1 MTGMATRRC
10 DRTRALISQRLDG
23 VVSEME
29 ARAIARHT
37 AGCAACSAF
46 EAQSR
51 WLSEELR
58 AAPLE
63 ELPRPVVVAP
73 VRAHRVPSRLVGN
86 VASIAALL
94 VVAVGGWAVGLGA
107 SNEASGE
114 FTAPAITSPS
124 EALLGDGIRA
134 LRVDALRAGE
144 LPILPQSPPSHSV
157 KPARPATDS

>member
-1 MTGMATRRC
+1 MTGMSARRC

-23 VVSEME
+23 AVSEME
-29 ARAIARHT
+29 TRVIARHT
-37 AGCAACSAF
+37 AACAACSAF

-63 ELPRPVVVAP
+63 ALPRPVVIAP
-73 VRAHRVPSRLVGN
+73 VRAHRIPSRLVGN

-94 VVAVGGWAVGLGA
+94 AVAVGGWTVGLGA
-107 SNEASGE
+107 SKEPSGE
-114 FTAPAITSPS
+114 FTAPASISPS
-124 EALLGDGIRA
+124 EVLGDGIRA

-144 LPILPQSPPSHSV
+144 LPILPETPPSHSV

>member
-1 MTGMATRRC
+1 MTGMSTRRC
-10 DRTRALISQRLDG
+10 DRARALISQRLDG
-23 VVSEME
+23 AVSEIE

-37 AGCAACSAF
+37 AACAACSAF

-63 ELPRPVVVAP
+63 EIPRPVVVAP
-73 VRAHRVPSRLVGN
+73 VRARRIPSRLVGN
-86 VASIAALL
+86 AASIAALL
-94 VVAVGGWAVGLGA
+94 AVTAGGWAVGLGT
-107 SNEASGE
+107 SQEVSGE
-114 FTAPAITSPS
+114 FSAPASTSPS
-124 EALLGDGIRA
+124 AVFGDGIRA

-144 LPILPQSPPSHSV
+144 LPILPQIPPPHSV